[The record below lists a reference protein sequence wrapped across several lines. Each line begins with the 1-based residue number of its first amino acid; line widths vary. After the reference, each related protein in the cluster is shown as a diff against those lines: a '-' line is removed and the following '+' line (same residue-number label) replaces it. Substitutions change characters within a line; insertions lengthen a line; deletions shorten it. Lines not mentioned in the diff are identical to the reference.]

1 MWGEAIDSQVTR
13 VEAGVWLVG
22 GISVE
27 RMCSSHVACEQGA
40 GLCRSQQATG
50 ASGGQGGGCVSLG
63 CFWWGRGVAPIP
75 IFSPCARLLLAG
87 MAKGKFLMC
96 SKPSWPCH
104 ISQAEERGRFH
115 QRL

>member
-27 RMCSSHVACEQGA
+27 RMCSSHLACEQGA
-40 GLCRSQQATG
+40 ELCRSQQATG

-63 CFWWGRGVAPIP
+63 CFWWG
-75 IFSPCARLLLAG
+75 
-87 MAKGKFLMC
+87 
-96 SKPSWPCH
+96 
-104 ISQAEERGRFH
+104 AEEWLQFPYFLHVLGCCWLGWQKENF
-115 QRL
+115 